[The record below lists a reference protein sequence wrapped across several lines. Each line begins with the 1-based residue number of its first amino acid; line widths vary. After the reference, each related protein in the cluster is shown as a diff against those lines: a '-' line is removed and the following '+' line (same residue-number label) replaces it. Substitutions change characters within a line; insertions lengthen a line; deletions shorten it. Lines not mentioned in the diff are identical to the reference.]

1 MKKKSVLKIFFT
13 SLLKS
18 LLCILIII
26 GVGLASYKI
35 SYMILSNDKAGVTT
49 DDNSIEDIIEEAT
62 TDEISQ
68 NLIYVSD
75 DKNRITHLLL
85 EICNTKTNNMDYV
98 TIPVKT
104 DYTIPSVMYRKLCQV
119 NQEIPQV
126 IRLAK
131 LKQYFDEENDAYGYG
146 VLILEKMLGT
156 DISYFTA
163 IDEETYE
170 NHYDEQKVTVVYQGL
185 DVESTPAPDG
195 TMPNAQTTI
204 RTKMNI
210 SIFSDAYKR
219 QITDLNHEE
228 DKIVSFIKDQYER
241 VVSNLTVYN
250 KIGYIAAYE
259 KIFVENI
266 HFWGL
271 PGRFTDGVFEVDSKA
286 VKKALKQLTD
296 NMETYTVPQDLTAK
310 NRISA
315 KVNQEIAGQQD
326 APASTK
332 KPVADSKGLKLYVL
346 NGSQIAGL
354 ASATKD
360 RLESQGYA
368 VEKVGNYTQETLTTT
383 RIIVSKKGQGKDLV
397 QYFSNPELIVGD
409 VTAGYDIEII
419 VGTADAPQ

>member
-1 MKKKSVLKIFFT
+1 MKKKSVLKIFFA

-18 LLCILIII
+18 LLCIIVII

-35 SYMILSNDKAGVTT
+35 SYTILSNGTDGEDK
-49 DDNSIEDIIEEAT
+49 DDDSIQNIIEEAT

-75 DKNRITHLLL
+75 DKNRITHLML

-104 DYTIPSVMYRKLCQV
+104 DYTIPSVMYRKLCQI

-163 IDEETYE
+163 IDEETYD
-170 NHYDEQKVTVVYQGL
+170 NHYDEQKVTVVYKGT

-195 TMPNAQTTI
+195 TTPNAQTTI

-210 SIFSDAYKR
+210 SVFSDAYKR

-250 KIGYIAAYE
+250 KIGYIGAYE
-259 KIFVENI
+259 KIAVENV

-271 PGRFTDGVFEVDSKA
+271 PGRFTDGVFEADSKA
-286 VKKALKQLTD
+286 VKKALKQLTG
-296 NMETYTVPQDLTAK
+296 NLETYTVPQNLMAK
-310 NRISA
+310 NKISA
-315 KVNQEIAGQQD
+315 DPNQAA
-326 APASTK
+326 APDMPDTTK

-354 ASATKD
+354 ASATKT
-360 RLESQGYA
+360 RLEGQGYT
-368 VEKVGNYTQETLTTT
+368 VEKVGNYTTETLTTT

-397 QYFSNPELIVGD
+397 QYFSDPELVVGD